1 MSDTDDSD
9 YIVEQY
15 VRPDKIGA
23 PLINDE
29 SADILG
35 NFDDQKRKQIQEN
48 AIDVFAASSADEEE
62 EEDDESED
70 EVQDD
75 YPATKRVVDEHVDD
89 GALPAIKKRKPNT
102 PINSDGTIGEEQV
115 ASLLKG
121 VSKANRLVLYVT
133 NLNFATSKE
142 RLAEYFSSAGPVKA
156 VRIPKKRKGGFAFI
170 EMADLTGFKVFFSI
184 IYVSQLTNIQKSFY
198 RTPSRC
204 TTARWTSVRLKCS
217 YPKREPRNRL
227 TKRTF

>member
-1 MSDTDDSD
+1 MSDSDDSD

-35 NFDDQKRKQIQEN
+35 NFDDQKRKNIQEN
-48 AIDVFAASSADEEE
+48 AIDDFAASSDEEGDE
-62 EEDDESED
+62 QEDESGD
-70 EVQDD
+70 EVQDH
-75 YPATKRVVDEHVDD
+75 PEPKKNRSAEEHVDD
-89 GALPAIKKRKPNT
+89 GSLPAMKKRKPNT
-102 PINSDGTIGEEQV
+102 PINNDGTIGEEQV

-170 EMADLTGFKVFFSI
+170 EMADLTGFKVI
-184 IYVSQLTNIQKSFY
+184 K
-198 RTPSRC
+198 
-204 TTARWTSVRLKCS
+204 
-217 YPKREPRNRL
+217 
-227 TKRTF
+227 

>member
-15 VRPDKIGA
+15 VRPDTIGV

-48 AIDVFAASSADEEE
+48 AIDDFAASSDEE
-62 EEDDESED
+62 EEDDEEAESED
-70 EVQDD
+70 EVQDH
-75 YPATKRVVDEHVDD
+75 PVAKKRFSTADDQHDVDD
-89 GALPAIKKRKPNT
+89 GSLPAIKKRKPNT

-170 EMADLTGFKVFFSI
+170 EMADLTGFKVRYF
-184 IYVSQLTNIQKSFY
+184 
-198 RTPSRC
+198 
-204 TTARWTSVRLKCS
+204 LKLF
-217 YPKREPRNRL
+217 KHF
-227 TKRTF
+227 K

>member
-9 YIVEQY
+9 YIVEQF
-15 VRPDKIGA
+15 VRPDTIGA

-35 NFDDQKRKQIQEN
+35 NFDDQKRKNIEEN
-48 AIDVFAASSADEEE
+48 AIDDYAVSSDDEEE
-62 EEDDESED
+62 GEDESED
-70 EVQDD
+70 EVQDH
-75 YPATKRVVDEHVDD
+75 PASRKRQIDEHVDD
-89 GALPAIKKRKPNT
+89 GALPPMKKRNPNT

-142 RLAEYFSSAGPVKA
+142 RLAEYFSSAGAVKA

-170 EMADLTGFKVFFSI
+170 EMVDLTGFKVY
-184 IYVSQLTNIQKSFY
+184 IYKY
-198 RTPSRC
+198 
-204 TTARWTSVRLKCS
+204 
-217 YPKREPRNRL
+217 
-227 TKRTF
+227 